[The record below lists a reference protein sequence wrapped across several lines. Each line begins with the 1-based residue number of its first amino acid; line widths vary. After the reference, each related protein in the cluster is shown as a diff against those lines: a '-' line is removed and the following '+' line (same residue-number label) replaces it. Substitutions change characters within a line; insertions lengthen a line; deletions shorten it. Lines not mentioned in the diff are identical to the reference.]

1 MSSKKVRYVKDN
13 ESYEV
18 ESIINH
24 KLENNNDV
32 FLVKWKGYSE
42 KYNNWIKVENFNETD
57 MLEGYIKYNRIPY
70 TV

>member
-1 MSSKKVRYVKDN
+1 MMF
-13 ESYEV
+13 
-18 ESIINH
+18 
-24 KLENNNDV
+24 